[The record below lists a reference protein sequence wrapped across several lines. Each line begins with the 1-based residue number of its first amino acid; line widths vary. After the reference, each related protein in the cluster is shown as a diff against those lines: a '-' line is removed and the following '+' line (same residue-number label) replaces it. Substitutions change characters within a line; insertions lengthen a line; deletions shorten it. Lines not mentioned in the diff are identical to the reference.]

1 MNTSKRYRNT
11 LITLGISALVGSTGA
26 AWAAGDTAAPDS
38 TDHSASVGAAVGDTA
53 ITAKVKAKFATDKRL
68 DGSDVDVTTNNG
80 VVTLTGSAASSDAKD
95 AAESLASN
103 VSGVRSVNNQLTAPS
118 ACAKLGSK
126 LQHASNK
133 TASAVEDT
141 AITADLKTKFAADS
155 RTKGSDISVTTN
167 NSIVALSGTVV
178 SQAQRTHVIYVARHT
193 KGVTQVDS
201 TALTVAGQ

>member
-1 MNTSKRYRNT
+1 MTVS
-11 LITLGISALVGSTGA
+11 SARF
-26 AWAAGDTAAPDS
+26 P
-38 TDHSASVGAAVGDTA
+38 SA
-53 ITAKVKAKFATDKRL
+53 F
-68 DGSDVDVTTNNG
+68 
-80 VVTLTGSAASSDAKD
+80 
-95 AAESLASN
+95 
-103 VSGVRSVNNQLTAPS
+103 LTAPS
-118 ACAKLGSK
+118 AGAKLSSK

-133 TASAVEDT
+133 TAAAVEDT